1 MFPSSL
7 FPISISIY
15 KVKGG
20 IKEDGKP
27 DLKTKSYMNIQPGSS
42 ADALITASETIASLQ
57 SLPLVEINEVVT
69 FSLLK

>member
-1 MFPSSL
+1 MAEKIQHSSQL
-7 FPISISIY
+7 RL
-15 KVKGG
+15 VLEQG

-27 DLKTKSYMNIQPGSS
+27 DLKTKSYMNIQPGGS

>member
-1 MFPSSL
+1 MAEKIQHSSQL
-7 FPISISIY
+7 RL
-15 KVKGG
+15 VLEQG

-27 DLKTKSYMNIQPGSS
+27 DLKTKSYMDIQPGSS